1 MKIKYF
7 YRIFFVFFGLICY
20 FEPSVV
26 YSAQLS
32 EEDLQEIQEIKAHN
46 QQQAKNRVSLD
57 KYYKKNPNSMTPQS
71 EEYWDLAWHA
81 RLADYGDEESQYV
94 IARAY
99 DLGQEVDQN
108 PRKAVAFYQKA
119 GDQGHIDA
127 CMRLGEIYTENKYV
141 KRDDEK
147 ALYWY
152 TKAGKNGYAQ
162 AQLKVS
168 EIYKNRGDYVS
179 AVLWREAGL
188 RQLFPKAENLEAHD
202 PELSQLKRLAGIQKR
217 MNARGVKKNVLHENC
232 LKPFRSKKL
241 YAKQT
246 IITNRYQQSAEQK
259 KLNRD
264 GKMGQ
269 TDMGNMLGNQK
280 YKGNK

>member
-1 MKIKYF
+1 MS
-7 YRIFFVFFGLICY
+7 C
-20 FEPSVV
+20 FEPSVAS
-26 YSAQLS
+26 SAQLS

-46 QQQAKNRVSLD
+46 KQQAKNRVSLD
-57 KYYKKNPNSMTPQS
+57 KYYQKNPNSMTPQS

-152 TKAGKNGYAQ
+152 TKAGKSGYVQ

-188 RQLFPKAENLEAHD
+188 RQLFPKADSLEAHD
-202 PELSQLKRLAGIQKR
+202 PELSQLKRLAVIQKR
-217 MNARGVKKNVLHENC
+217 MNARGVKRNVLHENC
-232 LKPFRSKKL
+232 LKPFRAKKL

-246 IITNRYQQSAEQK
+246 VLANQYPQSATRKSFNHVSEV
-259 KLNRD
+259 
-264 GKMGQ
+264 GQ
-269 TDMGNMLGNQK
+269 EETVKAVGNQK
-280 YKGNK
+280 DKGNK